1 MNEISEKIDKVNQQG
16 EGAFIPY
23 LMAGDPTPKKSL
35 DYIRALEAGGADLIE
50 LGVPFSDPV
59 ADGPTIQAAG
69 NRALESTDS
78 LEDVFNIVRKAVQQ
92 VEVPIILMSY
102 YNPITQFGEANF
114 LKECR
119 ESGTKGVIMPDLPP
133 EEGNGF
139 IESAKNNT
147 IGTPMLATPGTEE
160 ERLREIA
167 GKATGFLYLVARP
180 GTTGAKS
187 EVGEV
192 TTRAIERVKPRVPEE
207 LPVCVGFGLSSPD
220 QVGQVIQAGA
230 DGAIVGSAIVDR
242 VRSGDEPE
250 KLEEFVGELKE
261 GAKAKIRA

>member
-1 MNEISEKIDKVNQQG
+1 MNEISQKIHKTNQQG
-16 EGAFIPY
+16 DGAFIPY

-35 DYIRALEAGGADLIE
+35 EYIRALEAGGADLIE
-50 LGVPFSDPV
+50 LGVPYSDPV

-69 NRALESTDS
+69 NRALKSTNS
-78 LEDVFNIVRKAVQQ
+78 LEDVFNIVRKAGQE

-102 YNPITQFGEANF
+102 YNPIMQFGESSF
-114 LKECR
+114 LKACR
-119 ESGTKGVIMPDLPP
+119 ETGTGGVILPDLPP
-133 EEGNGF
+133 EEGDGF
-139 IESAKNNT
+139 IESAKDNT
-147 IGTPMLATPGTEE
+147 IGTPMLATPDTDE

-207 LPVCVGFGLSSPD
+207 LPVCVGFGLSRPD

-230 DGAIVGSAIVDR
+230 DGAIVGSALVER
-242 VRSGDEPE
+242 VGSGDEPE
-250 KLEEFVGELKE
+250 EVEEFVGELKE
-261 GAKAKIRA
+261 GAKIRV